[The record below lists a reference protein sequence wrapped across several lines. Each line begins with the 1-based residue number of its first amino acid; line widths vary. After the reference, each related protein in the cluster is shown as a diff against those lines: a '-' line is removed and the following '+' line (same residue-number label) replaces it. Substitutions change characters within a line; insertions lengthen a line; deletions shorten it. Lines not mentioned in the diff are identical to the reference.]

1 MAGASEV
8 SGDDVERL
16 YRMLAE
22 LRDEVHGYRA
32 DLNGRLRNL
41 ELAEAQREGANE
53 LKGST
58 IRLIFGLAAMSA
70 AISAT
75 LAFILDRL

>member
-1 MAGASEV
+1 V

-16 YRMLAE
+16 YRMLQE

-32 DLNGRLRNL
+32 DLNGRLRKL
-41 ELAEAQREGANE
+41 ENAEAQRQGANE
-53 LKGST
+53 LKT
-58 IRLIFGLAAMSA
+58 NTVQIVFGIAAMSA

-75 LAFILDRL
+75 IAVILDRI

>member
-1 MAGASEV
+1 MSE
-8 SGDDVERL
+8 GDVERL

-22 LRDEVHGYRA
+22 LRDEVQGYRK

-41 ELAEAQREGANE
+41 ELAEAQREGADE

-58 IRLIFGLAAMSA
+58 IRLIFGVAGMAA

-75 LAFILDRL
+75 LAFILDRI

>member
-1 MAGASEV
+1 M
-8 SGDDVERL
+8 SGDDVNRL
-16 YRMLAE
+16 YQMLAE

-41 ELAEAQREGANE
+41 EIAEAQREGADE
-53 LKGST
+53 LKGNT
-58 IRLIFGLAAMSA
+58 IRIIFGIAAMSA

-75 LAFILDRL
+75 IAFVLDRL

>member
-1 MAGASEV
+1 MSE
-8 SGDDVERL
+8 GDVERL

-22 LRDEVHGYRA
+22 LRDEVHGYRK

-41 ELAEAQREGANE
+41 EQAEAQRKGADE

-58 IRLIFGLAAMSA
+58 IRLIFGVAGMAA

-75 LAFILDRL
+75 LAFILDRI